1 MTTPATPPVVAPN
14 VRDLGILAASLAA
27 WLAERMPRASGIRI
41 DNLAYPLGA
50 GMSHETILFDA
61 AWREDGSD
69 KAQGMV
75 VRIKPTNNTVYP
87 DDLFDQ
93 QYRLIELMDEF
104 GAVRVARPLWFE
116 SDASLLGAPFFVM
129 EKVAGRVAVSY
140 PPYSKQ
146 GWLVDTPAATAQAH
160 LGKRGSPAGGDPAC
174 PGRTSRASSNCQAG
188 RMAST
193 RKPIAG
199 AGSST
204 GSIRR
209 ASAAC
214 CAPRSIGCWPSDRQ
228 TGLKASS
235 GAIRGLAT

>member
-1 MTTPATPPVVAPN
+1 MTANPSPPVVAPH
-14 VRDLGILAASLAA
+14 VRDLGILAAALAD
-27 WLAERMPRASGIRI
+27 WLADRMPAARGIRI

-75 VRIKPTNNTVYP
+75 VRIKPTENTVYP
-87 DDLFDQ
+87 DDLFDR
-93 QYRLIELMDEF
+93 QYRLIELMHEF

-116 SDASLLGAPFFVM
+116 SDAALLGAPFFIM

-140 PPYSKQ
+140 PPYAKQ
-146 GWLVDTPAATAQAH
+146 GWLVDTPATTRRRIWESAV
-160 LGKRGSPAGGDPAC
+160 
-174 PGRTSRASSNCQAG
+174 TSWRRSSLFRSNGPVSSNCQAG
-188 RMAST
+188 RTAST

-204 GSIRR
+204 GSTRR
-209 ASAAC
+209 ASASC
-214 CAPRSIGCWPSDRQ
+214 CAPRSIGCSPCGRP
-228 TGLKASS
+228 TGPQASS
-235 GAIRGLAT
+235 GAIPALAT